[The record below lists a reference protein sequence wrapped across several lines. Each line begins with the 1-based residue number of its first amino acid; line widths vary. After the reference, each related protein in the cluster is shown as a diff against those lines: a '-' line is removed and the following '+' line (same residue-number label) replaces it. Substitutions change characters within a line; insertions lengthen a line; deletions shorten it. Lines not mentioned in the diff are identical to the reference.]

1 MKEGEEEEGEAHG
14 NANVELTCIFGYSTL
29 YQKKVSMY
37 FCLLIRVKLPFGFRD
52 LKYLSRIEDYAMKCL
67 LILCK

>member
-29 YQKKVSMY
+29 YQKCFYV
-37 FCLLIRVKLPFGFRD
+37 LLSTNTCQIAIRF
-52 LKYLSRIEDYAMKCL
+52 
-67 LILCK
+67 